1 MVYLISNFDSL
12 SSIYLK
18 NSVAIVLFSLYDI
31 DLTIIDIK
39 WNFFWNIV
47 LFIPWLWLEKVS

>member
-47 LFIPWLWLEKVS
+47 LFIP